1 MKAKLVTLTL
11 SFMLFAP
18 IASAEPG
25 ACPDHGADP
34 AKFCPVGS
42 VWDERSKAYAVR
54 AEPQASSK
62 PVR

>member
-18 IASAEPG
+18 IAAAEPG

-34 AKFCPVGS
+34 AKLCPVGS
-42 VWDERSKAYAVR
+42 VWDARSKTCAVM
-54 AEPQASSK
+54 A
-62 PVR
+62 

>member
-25 ACPDHGADP
+25 RLP
-34 AKFCPVGS
+34 
-42 VWDERSKAYAVR
+42 RSWCR
-54 AEPQASSK
+54 SGEILP
-62 PVR
+62 RWIRLG

>member
-11 SFMLFAP
+11 SFMLLAA
-18 IASAEPG
+18 IASADPG

-42 VWDERSKAYAVR
+42 VWDERSKTCAVM
-54 AEPQASSK
+54 A
-62 PVR
+62 

>member
-1 MKAKLVTLTL
+1 MKAKLATLTL
-11 SFMLFAP
+11 SIMLFAP

-42 VWDERSKAYAVR
+42 VWDERSKTCAVM
-54 AEPQASSK
+54 A
-62 PVR
+62 